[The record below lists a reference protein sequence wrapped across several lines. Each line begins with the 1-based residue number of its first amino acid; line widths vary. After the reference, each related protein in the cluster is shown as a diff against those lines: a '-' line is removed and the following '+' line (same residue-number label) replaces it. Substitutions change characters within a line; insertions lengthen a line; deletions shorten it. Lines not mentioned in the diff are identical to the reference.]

1 MYTALHS
8 LRLRCGT
15 EIGNKSLIGR
25 IPVNGFVSDR
35 GSIHGLQKP
44 HGGGNPT
51 ERLMPV
57 SRSRRRSYRSA
68 DIALLWSYSVGICCF
83 PGCNERLVREAN
95 NQDQSAVIGE
105 IAHIE
110 AESDAGPRAN
120 PSLSDQQR
128 NAYAN
133 LILLCPTHH
142 RTADAL
148 PSTYTVDVMR
158 GWKAEREARYAEFL
172 AREMGRV
179 TFAELHTITQALVN
193 SDATESTSFVVIPPR
208 DKMARNGLTDQ
219 TASLINIGLAQ
230 SHQVQHFVQRMSSLD
245 RAFVDRLK
253 SGFISEY
260 QRQRRSGLAGDSLF
274 ESMMVFSAQE
284 RSDIRHQC
292 AGLAVLV
299 YLFERCEVFE
309 Q

>member
-1 MYTALHS
+1 MLA
-8 LRLRCGT
+8 
-15 EIGNKSLIGR
+15 
-25 IPVNGFVSDR
+25 
-35 GSIHGLQKP
+35 
-44 HGGGNPT
+44 
-51 ERLMPV
+51 
-57 SRSRRRSYRSA
+57 
-68 DIALLWSYSVGICCF
+68 
-83 PGCNERLVREAN
+83 RE
-95 NQDQSAVIGE
+95 QT
-105 IAHIE
+105 
-110 AESDAGPRAN
+110 

-142 RTADAL
+142 QTADARS
-148 PSTYTVDVMR
+148 STYTVDVMR
-158 GWKAEREARYAEFL
+158 RWKAEREARYAEFL

-193 SDATESTSFVVIPPR
+193 SGATESTSFVVIPPR

-219 TASLINIGLAQ
+219 TANLINIGLAQ

-260 QRQRRSGLAGDSLF
+260 QRQRRSGVAGDSLF

-284 RSDIRHQC
+284 RSDIQHQC